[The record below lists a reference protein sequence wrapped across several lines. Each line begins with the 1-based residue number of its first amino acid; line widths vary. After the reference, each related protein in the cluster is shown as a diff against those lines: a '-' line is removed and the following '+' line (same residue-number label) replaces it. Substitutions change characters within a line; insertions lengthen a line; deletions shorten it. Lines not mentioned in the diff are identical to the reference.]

1 MKNPLNKRLP
11 RELKG
16 EFGKYLVIFLFM
28 TLTIGFVSG
37 FLVAGGSMK
46 TAYDNSFD
54 KYNIEYGHF
63 ILENQA
69 DAKLVEI
76 LENEGVKIYS
86 DFYKDVDTD
95 TNFDGKTDS
104 TLRVFKNREN
114 VNKVC
119 LMKGK
124 LPGNANEISI
134 DRMYADNNNVH
145 IGDYIEADN
154 KKLKVVGLVALPDYS
169 ALFSDNTDMMFDAVK
184 FGVGIMNDSG
194 YEEIEHK
201 ITYSYSWLYDEQPK
215 SETEEKTKADE
226 FMKVLAQNA
235 LIRAYIPRYENMAI
249 QFTGDDMGSDKS
261 MMIVLLYILIVILAF
276 VFSVTINH
284 TITKEASEI
293 GTLRASGYSRTE
305 IVMHYIMLPML
316 ISSMAALTGN
326 VLGYTVFKNL
336 VVSMYYGSY
345 SLPTYETIWNG
356 EAFVLTTIVPMIIM
370 FIINLVSLVNKMS
383 LTPLQFIRHDLS
395 RAKRKRTV
403 KLPNFNFFD
412 RFRLRIIFQNKASYI
427 TLFIGIVFAN
437 IILLFGMMMSP
448 LLAKYQEE
456 IVDNMLAQ
464 YQYVLKVPM
473 EVDDQNAE
481 KYCVTNLEIE
491 NEFEGEEINIYGIED
506 NSDYLDANLNG
517 GFYISEGFAEKYNLK
532 KGDTIKLKE
541 PYGNKV
547 YKFKVKGF
555 VNYPAALT
563 VFMSREKF
571 NDVFGQDKDFYNG
584 YFTNRE
590 LKIDENYIATC
601 ITRDDLTKT
610 SRQLTVSMGK
620 MFYMINVFA
629 VVLFA
634 LLIYLLT
641 KLIIERNSISIST
654 VKILGYN
661 NGEIGRLY
669 LLATTWVVIVSI
681 VLSLVISTKVIDLIY
696 YEMMKEYS
704 GWLTFYIEPAI
715 YGEMFIMGMV
725 VYIVIAV
732 MQFRKIKKIPMEQAL
747 KIVE

>member
-11 RELKG
+11 REIKE

-63 ILENQA
+63 ILESQA
-69 DAKLVEI
+69 DAELMEK

-95 TNFDGKTDS
+95 TNLDGKTDS
-104 TLRVFKNREN
+104 TLRVFKNRQN

-119 LMKGK
+119 LMEGK
-124 LPGNANEISI
+124 LPGNVSEISI
-134 DRMYADNNNVH
+134 DRMYADNNNVQ
-145 IGDYIEADN
+145 IGERIEIGN
-154 KKLKVVGLVALPDYS
+154 KKFKVVGLVALPDYS
-169 ALFSDNTDMMFDAVK
+169 ALFSNNTDMMFDSVK
-184 FGVGIMNDSG
+184 FGVGIMTDAG
-194 YEEIEHK
+194 YEEVEHNV
-201 ITYSYSWLYDEQPK
+201 TYSYSWLYDEQPMD
-215 SETEEKTKADE
+215 EMEEKEKADD
-226 FMKVLAQNA
+226 FMKVLAQNV
-235 LIRAYIPRYENMAI
+235 LIHAYIPRYSNMAI
-249 QFTGDDMGSDKS
+249 QFTGNDMGSDKS
-261 MMIVLLYILIVILAF
+261 MMIVLLYILIIILAF

-284 TITKEASEI
+284 TITKEASVI
-293 GTLRASGYSRTE
+293 GTLRASGYSRSE
-305 IVMHYIMLPML
+305 MVMHYTMLPML
-316 ISSMAALTGN
+316 ISSLAALMGN
-326 VLGYTVFKNL
+326 ISGYTVFKNL

-356 EAFVLTTIVPMIIM
+356 EAFILTTIVPLVIM
-370 FIINLVSLVNKMS
+370 FIINLFSLVNKMS
-383 LTPLQFIRHDLS
+383 LTPLQFIRHDLKKV
-395 RAKRKRTV
+395 KRKRTV
-403 KLPNFNFFD
+403 RLPNFKFFD
-412 RFRLRIIFQNKASYI
+412 RFRLRIIFQNKASYV

-437 IILLFGMMMSP
+437 ILLLFGMMMSP
-448 LLAKYQEE
+448 LLEQYQEE
-456 IVDNMLAQ
+456 IVDNMLAE
-464 YQYVLKVPM
+464 YQYVLKVPV

-491 NEFEGEEINIYGIED
+491 NEFEGEEINIYGIDD
-506 NSDYLDANLNG
+506 NTDYLETNVKG
-517 GFYISEGFAEKYNLK
+517 GFYVSEGFAEKYKIK
-532 KGDTIKLKE
+532 KDDTIKLKE
-541 PYGNKV
+541 PYGDKV

-555 VNYPAALT
+555 VDYPAALA

-571 NDVFGQDKDFYNG
+571 NDVFEQDKDSYNG

-590 LKIDENYIATC
+590 LKIDENYVATC

-620 MFYMINVFA
+620 MFYMVNVFA

-661 NGEIGRLY
+661 NGEISRLY
-669 LLATTWVVIVSI
+669 LLATTWVVIISI
-681 VLSLVISTKVIDLIY
+681 LLSLFISTKIIDLIY

-704 GWLTFYIEPAI
+704 GWLTFYIKPEI
-715 YGEMFIMGMV
+715 YGEMFIIGMV
-725 VYIVIAV
+725 AYILIAI
-732 MQFRKIKKIPMEQAL
+732 MQFRKIKKIPMDQAL
-747 KIVE
+747 KNVE